1 MALCI
6 NRTRGTVGKN
16 SHGTPKG
23 GSVATV
29 STISDKRKGKKAE
42 KPKAEVSNTSKGDLI
57 NRNQVAHDTNS
68 TAAAPIVNGNNEE
81 DICLDCGT
89 TVMSQ
94 QQGLLCDTCGLWH
107 HTQCEKVADEIY
119 EFLCEHTEEQSL
131 TWNCRKCIASNRK
144 ILSVLTSFSDLQQRM
159 EARVSEAIQ
168 TMNRKIEDLSEL
180 LNKNVANNEPHKC
193 LVEKVD
199 ALMTMTLREQVGE
212 KMDDMAERMGRKMD
226 ELIVGVNRNLE
237 NKNTDQQS
245 TDEEAQKRVEWS
257 QVELKVD
264 ALLDTV
270 KQKMDVNGSIGE
282 VVSNKLREDQEELE
296 DIRKRRTNV
305 IMHGLK
311 ESTSDDIDQRRQEDE
326 DQIVNL
332 LHSIRCD
339 NISVATTT
347 RLGKRQ
353 EDPVKNPRSLL
364 MCVASEDQKDQILKL
379 AKNLRGRKEYE
390 KVFIQQ
396 DLTLKQRRKRSE
408 LVNEL
413 KQRRAAGEKN
423 LILVNDKIV
432 LRWQNQDQFPVQST
446 AN

>member
-1 MALCI
+1 M
-6 NRTRGTVGKN
+6 
-16 SHGTPKG
+16 
-23 GSVATV
+23 
-29 STISDKRKGKKAE
+29 
-42 KPKAEVSNTSKGDLI
+42 
-57 NRNQVAHDTNS
+57 
-68 TAAAPIVNGNNEE
+68 
-81 DICLDCGT
+81 
-89 TVMSQ
+89 
-94 QQGLLCDTCGLWH
+94 
-107 HTQCEKVADEIY
+107 
-119 EFLCEHTEEQSL
+119 
-131 TWNCRKCIASNRK
+131 
-144 ILSVLTSFSDLQQRM
+144 
-159 EARVSEAIQ
+159 
-168 TMNRKIEDLSEL
+168 
-180 LNKNVANNEPHKC
+180 
-193 LVEKVD
+193 
-199 ALMTMTLREQVGE
+199 
-212 KMDDMAERMGRKMD
+212 
-226 ELIVGVNRNLE
+226 
-237 NKNTDQQS
+237 
-245 TDEEAQKRVEWS
+245 
-257 QVELKVD
+257 
-264 ALLDTV
+264 
-270 KQKMDVNGSIGE
+270 
-282 VVSNKLREDQEELE
+282 E

-305 IMHGLK
+305 IIHDLK
-311 ESTSDDIDQRRQEDE
+311 ESTNDDLDQRRQEDE

-364 MCVASEDQKDQILKL
+364 MCVVSEDQKDQILKL